1 MKVYVLIPAIF
12 ILFILGGC
20 ALKPK
25 VLNGDGMEKTFTYK
39 QISQDEAKKMMEAD
53 DGHVILDVRREDE
66 YAAGHIPGAILVP
79 NESIGTEQPE
89 ELPDLNQ
96 VILVYCRSG
105 NRSKQASQKLA
116 DMGYVNV
123 YEFGGIIDWTGEIVT
138 EEDRTDQEDA
148 KTQEDQKN
156 QEGGDGSM
164 HENTKEAAQ
173 GTAELSFQSFDGGGP
188 EFQVVLKNQDIVSY
202 ESSVHYAKAD
212 HAELTGAGYTITYI
226 FTGKK
231 AGETSMTIEE
241 RSPIADN
248 LDHKY
253 HVSVDEDLHVTIRE
267 VSVRDI
273 FEDMGETDM
282 CLLIGDDPIPVLW
295 EENESVEAL
304 KELCPLTISMS
315 MYGGFEQVGAIGQ
328 DIPRE
333 DVQTEADYGDIML
346 YSGNQ
351 IVIFYGSNSWAY
363 TKLGHIDLTREE
375 LEELLGNGDV
385 TITIE

>member
-1 MKVYVLIPAIF
+1 MKMYMLIPIF
-12 ILFILGGC
+12 LILFILGGC

-25 VLNGDGMEKTFTYK
+25 VLDRDGMEQTFTYK

-53 DGHVILDVRREDE
+53 DGHVIVDVRREDE

-79 NESIGTEQPE
+79 NESIGTERPK
-89 ELPDLNQ
+89 ELPDLDQ
-96 VILVYCRSG
+96 IILVYCRSG

-123 YEFGGIIDWTGEIVT
+123 YEFGGITDWTGEIVT
-138 EEDRTDQEDA
+138 EEDD
-148 KTQEDQKN
+148 
-156 QEGGDGSM
+156 
-164 HENTKEAAQ
+164 
-173 GTAELSFQSFDGGGP
+173 GTAELSFHSFDGGGP
-188 EFQVVLKNQDIVSY
+188 EFQVVLKDPDVVSY
-202 ESSVHYAKAD
+202 ETSVHYAKAD
-212 HAELTGAGYTITYI
+212 HAELTGSGYTITYV

-248 LDHKY
+248 LDHNY

-273 FEDMGETDM
+273 FEDTGEADI
-282 CLLIGDDPIPVLW
+282 CLLIGDDPVPVSW

-304 KELCPLTISMS
+304 KDMCPLTISMS

-328 DIPRE
+328 HIPRE

-375 LEELLGNGDV
+375 MEELLGNGDV